1 MVLFNEQFWQ
11 KEEETMFTFV
21 HHVHYVV
28 EDLEKVI
35 SYMEN
40 NFEMVPDH
48 KGENTERAYKEAV
61 YKVGPTLIEFTQ
73 PTKPDTSM
81 AKFLQ
86 KKGPGVYHVAWGT
99 DLLEE
104 KAKRLA
110 SKGVKLRDSGIGKSP
125 RGYKTLNFDPSD
137 SIGTLFQLAQG

>member
-1 MVLFNEQFWQ
+1 
-11 KEEETMFTFV
+11 MFTFV

-28 EDLEKVI
+28 KDLEELV
-35 SYMEN
+35 SYMEK
-40 NFEMVPDH
+40 NFDMVPVH
-48 KGENTERAYKEAV
+48 KGENTERANKEAI

-73 PTKPDTSM
+73 PTRTDTGM

-86 KKGPGVYHVAWGT
+86 QKGPGVYHVAWGT

-104 KAKRLA
+104 RAKSLA
-110 SKGVKLRDSGIGKSP
+110 SKGVKLRHSGIGKSP

-137 SIGTLFQLAQG
+137 SIGSLFQLAQD

>member
-1 MVLFNEQFWQ
+1 
-11 KEEETMFTFV
+11 MFTFV

-35 SYMEN
+35 SYMEK
-40 NFEMVPDH
+40 NFEMVPQH
-48 KGENTERAYKEAV
+48 QGENTERAYREAI

-73 PTKPDTSM
+73 PTKADTSM

-99 DLLEE
+99 ELLEE

-110 SKGVKLRDSGIGKSP
+110 SKGVKLRDSGIGRSP

>member
-1 MVLFNEQFWQ
+1 
-11 KEEETMFTFV
+11 MFMFV

-35 SYMEN
+35 SYMEK
-40 NFEMVPDH
+40 NFEMLLDH
-48 KGENTERAYKEAV
+48 KGENTERGYNAAI
-61 YKVGPTLIEFTQ
+61 YKVGRTLIEFTQ
-73 PTKPDTSM
+73 PTKTDTSM

-86 KKGPGVYHVAWGT
+86 QKGPGVFHVAWGT

-125 RGYKTLNFDPSD
+125 RGYKTLNFDLSD

>member
-1 MVLFNEQFWQ
+1 
-11 KEEETMFTFV
+11 MFTFV

-28 EDLEKVI
+28 KDLEELI
-35 SYMEN
+35 GYMER

-48 KGENTERAYKEAV
+48 KGENKERAYKEAI

-73 PTKPDTSM
+73 PTKADTSM

-86 KKGPGVYHVAWGT
+86 QKGPGVYHVAWGA

-104 KAKRLA
+104 KAKRLV
-110 SKGVKLRDSGIGKSP
+110 SKGVKLRDSGVGKSP
-125 RGYKTLNFDPSD
+125 RGYKTLNFDSSD
-137 SIGTLFQLAQG
+137 SIGALFQLAQG

>member
-1 MVLFNEQFWQ
+1 
-11 KEEETMFTFV
+11 MFTFV

-28 EDLEKVI
+28 ANLENVI
-35 SYMEN
+35 SYMEK
-40 NFEMVPDH
+40 NFEMLPEH
-48 KGENTERAYKEAV
+48 TGENTERAYKEAI

-73 PTKPDTSM
+73 PTKTDTGM

-86 KKGPGVYHVAWGT
+86 QKGPGVYHVAWGT

-104 KAKRLA
+104 RAKSLA

-137 SIGTLFQLAQG
+137 SIGALFQLAQG